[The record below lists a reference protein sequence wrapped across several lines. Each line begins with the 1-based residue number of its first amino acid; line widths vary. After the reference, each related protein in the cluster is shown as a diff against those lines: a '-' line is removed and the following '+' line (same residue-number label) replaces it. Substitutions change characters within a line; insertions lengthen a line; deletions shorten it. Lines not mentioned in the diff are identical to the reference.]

1 VEIRELGPGDEEL
14 VHRAVREFR
23 GADAVA
29 PDLFLEDPRAHAI
42 VALEDDELVGW
53 AYGSEV
59 LHPEGRW
66 IVVVLG
72 IEVEPSSRRSGVG
85 RALLERFATLAS
97 AKGHER
103 VWLLTDAG
111 ADVARRL
118 FPGTS
123 VEPSGSLGHWWVFG

>member
-1 VEIRELGPGDEEL
+1 VEVRELSPGDEGL
-14 VHRAVREFR
+14 VHRAVRAFR
-23 GADAVA
+23 DVDAVA

-42 VALEDDELVGW
+42 VALDGEDLLGW

-66 IVVVLG
+66 VVIVLA
-72 IEVEPSSRRSGVG
+72 IEVEPSSRRAGVG
-85 RALLERFATLAS
+85 RALLERFAALAS

-111 ADVARRL
+111 AEVARRL
-118 FPGTS
+118 FPGAS